1 MYNREHNTE
10 EHNKNISIAHKKYHK
25 NNPSAQ
31 KGENNHNW
39 KGGKRKNERG
49 YIIVHAP
56 DHPSARKTGWIYE
69 HRLVAEKALG
79 RYLEKHEI
87 VHHVNGIKSDNRNCN
102 LLICDQ
108 GYHRWLERRMI
119 QLYQQ
124 EHFGDL

>member
-10 EHNKNISIAHKKYHK
+10 EHNKNISIAHKEYHES
-25 NNPSAQ
+25 NPDVQ

-39 KGGKRKNERG
+39 KGGRRKDERG
-49 YIIVHAP
+49 YIIVYASN
-56 DHPSARKTGWIYE
+56 HPNARKTGWIYE

-108 GYHRWLERRMI
+108 SYHRWLERKMI